1 MGLLVNNVQLVLN
14 VVGCKRRGRL
24 TVGITMS
31 TVVDVQMQ
39 VKRNHLRANVD
50 AALSANHASA
60 PLVAISTFETDVE
73 TGGL

>member
-39 VKRNHLRANVD
+39 VKRDHLRANVD
-50 AALSANHASA
+50 AEACSKRQPRLSAAGCDID
-60 PLVAISTFETDVE
+60 LRDRY
-73 TGGL
+73 